1 MMSRI
6 LIVKCRSKMMGK
18 KTRRGKDLRRGI
30 LLGIIT
36 RWRSGLR
43 WMISSRYRRSLAS
56 SSWSWGISQT
66 RGRVKMDKAYL
77 LVQVQLK
84 LSYKKTLE
92 EILMILKKISLL
104 ESVILWLEEFQLC
117 RIRFF
122 SNSKLAKKEL
132 LNLILTTKSTISS
145 RIEIIG

>member
-1 MMSRI
+1 
-6 LIVKCRSKMMGK
+6 
-18 KTRRGKDLRRGI
+18 
-30 LLGIIT
+30 
-36 RWRSGLR
+36 
-43 WMISSRYRRSLAS
+43 
-56 SSWSWGISQT
+56 
-66 RGRVKMDKAYL
+66 MDKAYL

-132 LNLILTTKSTISS
+132 LNLILTTKNTIYS